1 MDKASNIRQGQDDG
15 FRWDGVELLAYKEEG
30 SAPFKAITRQVLFQ
44 RPELQ
49 CELRYFEMEAGGH
62 STLERHEHAH
72 AVMIFRGRGLCL
84 VGDEVREVAAP
95 DLVFIPPMTWHQFRA
110 SKGEPFGFLCM
121 VNATRDKPQ
130 LPADAQ
136 LRELKKNASI
146 ARFSGWRGRARPG
159 LSSMSPGAP
168 TRCGGSPGMEPGL
181 RRYFVCI
188 WRVAA
193 SVGPI
198 GQFVP

>member
-1 MDKASNIRQGQDDG
+1 MDKAPNIRQGHGDG

-110 SKGEPFGFLCM
+110 SKDEPFGFLCM

-130 LPADAQ
+130 LPTDAQ
-136 LRELKKNASI
+136 IEDLKKNASI
-146 ARFSGWRGRARPG
+146 AKFLDGA
-159 LSSMSPGAP
+159 GAP
-168 TRCGGSPGMEPGL
+168 
-181 RRYFVCI
+181 
-188 WRVAA
+188 
-193 SVGPI
+193 
-198 GQFVP
+198 GQD